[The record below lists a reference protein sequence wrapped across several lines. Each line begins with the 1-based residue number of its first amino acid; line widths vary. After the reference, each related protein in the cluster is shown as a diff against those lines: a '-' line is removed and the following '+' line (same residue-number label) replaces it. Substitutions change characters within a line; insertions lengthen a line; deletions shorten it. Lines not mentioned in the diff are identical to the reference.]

1 MLAYHRDKAAELR
14 GNCVLALEN
23 ADPNGVHDMRVAIKR
38 LRAYY
43 RMVEA
48 VNPEFDAR
56 KRSKF
61 LKAIAKYTA
70 GIRDAQVQI
79 DLLTDIS
86 GKTGFDTEAFRDW
99 LDSRERAAIAS
110 FDDYTAA
117 RDPLR
122 ILSRREMQVKNALD
136 AVSTVRAETLV
147 EGRFRNLMN
156 HLVIASRGD
165 LTDAVLHN
173 IRKSAKET
181 HYACEILTGTFGPL
195 PEGDAFIAAL
205 KPVHSALG
213 LWHDCVVNL
222 AYLAAF
228 AVDSGINP
236 ATDPWASLRREA
248 ARRKGALRR
257 SFRHRLNAFVA
268 VAERV

>member
-1 MLAYHRDKAAELR
+1 MLVYHRDKAAELQ
-14 GNCVLALEN
+14 GNYTLALEN
-23 ADPNGVHDMRVAIKR
+23 ADPDGVHDMRVAIKR

-48 VNPEFDAR
+48 VNPQFGAR

-61 LKAIAKYTA
+61 LKEVAKFTA

-79 DLLTDIS
+79 DLLADIG
-86 GKTGFDTEAFRDW
+86 GKTGLDTGAFRGW
-99 LDSRERAAIAS
+99 LDGRERAAIAS

-122 ILSRREMQVKNALD
+122 ILPRRETQVKNALE
-136 AVSTVRAETLV
+136 AVSAVRAETLV
-147 EGRFRNLMN
+147 EGRFRNLVN

-173 IRKSAKET
+173 IRKRAKET
-181 HYACEILTGTFGPL
+181 HYACEILIGTFGPL

-228 AVDSGINP
+228 AGDTGINP
-236 ATDPWASLRREA
+236 ATEPWASLRRA
-248 ARRKGALRR
+248 VARRKGAFRR